1 MLKAAAQLALQH
13 AKSSSG
19 RPPASA
25 SLGKLA
31 GMHMFW
37 LAGHN
42 CLAFHVGADHAAWL
56 ADGTLPAEKL
66 RFPDKVGLSLA
77 PRLGLSPSPYSNP
90 SQALDQ
96 TPSPSPSSSP
106 NPRHPTPVS

>member
-1 MLKAAAQLALQH
+1 MWKAAAQRLRASSPSSTPSQAQGGLQ
-13 AKSSSG
+13 
-19 RPPASA
+19 PPA

-42 CLAFHVGADHAAWL
+42 CLAFHAGADHAAWL

-77 PRLGLSPSPYSNP
+77 PSLGLALALTLT
-90 SQALDQ
+90 QAK
-96 TPSPSPSSSP
+96 P
-106 NPRHPTPVS
+106 